1 MIVSLTIFGR
11 ELFTLEFGRRFRV
24 VSEGETLVHL
34 GSLTEVSVDDSEDEE
49 SEQVP
54 FGFAP

>member
-1 MIVSLTIFGR
+1 MIVSLTILGR
-11 ELFTLEFGRRFRV
+11 ELFSFEVGRRFRV

-34 GSLTEVSVDDSEDEE
+34 GSLTEVAGDDSEDED
-49 SEQVP
+49 EQLP